1 MRPPCAVSPLPPPS
15 AGIGPSPIPPIPSPP
30 LTHSV
35 DATVTSSINPYLGR
49 VTLGLRKH
57 SWFSDLVDLS
67 DPRFTFSASRG
78 ASLDLHQTSTVG
90 SDPKRA
96 TAVRTAAG
104 ELARARCAV
113 ILSAGVWGTAS
124 MLMSSLGSTTL
135 SGLWEHAVQPI
146 VNPIQFDATFIS
158 RCYGRLRTGNLH
170 STGPYKAQAEFI
182 ICAADPAVAGS
193 APTLLSAWVLSQKA
207 SARGTIHLLDGDG
220 TVAGNYTHLAGEPD
234 AAAGAVD
241 EIIAE
246 LKARYGSDLSV
257 PDLSELNIVPSHHLG
272 GGVSPVASAG
282 RVHSLRPLAAWW

>member
-15 AGIGPSPIPPIPSPP
+15 AGIVPSPIPPIPSPP

-135 SGLWEHAVQPI
+135 SGLWEHAVQS
-146 VNPIQFDATFIS
+146 FDRHLLLYSADVEVV
-158 RCYGRLRTGNLH
+158 
-170 STGPYKAQAEFI
+170 KAALGSFERR
-182 ICAADPAVAGS
+182 AVA
-193 APTLLSAWVLSQKA
+193 LEEFLEEDV
-207 SARGTIHLLDGDG
+207 
-220 TVAGNYTHLAGEPD
+220 
-234 AAAGAVD
+234 GAVPV
-241 EIIAE
+241 E
-246 LKARYGSDLSV
+246 LFG
-257 PDLSELNIVPSHHLG
+257 
-272 GGVSPVASAG
+272 
-282 RVHSLRPLAAWW
+282 